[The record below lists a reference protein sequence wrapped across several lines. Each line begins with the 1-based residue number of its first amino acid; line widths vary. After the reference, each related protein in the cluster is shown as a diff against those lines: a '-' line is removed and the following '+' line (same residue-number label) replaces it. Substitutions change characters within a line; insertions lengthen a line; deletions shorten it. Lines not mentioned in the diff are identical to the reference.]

1 MDGVIARRL
10 AALYEE
16 GRRGVLCIVAEEAG
30 STPRSAGSS
39 MLVYPDGSIEG
50 TVGGGIMEHR
60 VIERALEMLSNGSAP
75 LLHRE
80 SLTAD
85 EAAFDGAVCGG
96 TLAVYLEVIGRSRE
110 LIIFGAGHVGRALA
124 RAGETAGFQVTVWD
138 EREEFANPENIPWGR
153 TVCCPLEKFFEE
165 KGRFHGRT
173 SVVAVTRGHSLDAEV
188 VRALEG
194 LPLAYIGMIGSRKKI
209 AFVRQGLLES
219 GVSEAFLEGIYQP
232 VGLPIGAE
240 TPEEIAVSVLAEI
253 IAVDRGA
260 DVAAL
265 RGEKKG

>member
-1 MDGVIARRL
+1 MDGLIARRL

-16 GRRGVLCIVAEEAG
+16 GRQGVLCLVAEEEG

-60 VIERALEMLSNGSAP
+60 VIEQALGMLSKGSAP

-80 SLTAD
+80 NLTAD
-85 EAAFDGAVCGG
+85 EAALDGAVCGG

-110 LIIFGAGHVGRALA
+110 LVIFGAGHVGRALA
-124 RAGETAGFQVTVWD
+124 RAGDMAGFQVTVWD
-138 EREEFANPENIPWGR
+138 EREEFANSSHIPWGT
-153 TVCCPLEKFFEE
+153 TVCCSLEEFFAREVL
-165 KGRFHGRT
+165 FHGRT
-173 SVVAVTRGHSLDAEV
+173 SVVAVTRGHALDAEV
-188 VRALEG
+188 IRLLEG
-194 LPLAYIGMIGSRKKI
+194 IPLAYIGMIGSRKKI
-209 AFVRQGLLES
+209 AFVRQRLLDE
-219 GVSEAFLEGIYQP
+219 GVSEAYLNGIYQP

-240 TPEEIAVSVLAEI
+240 TPEEIAFSVLAEI
-253 IAVDRGA
+253 IAADRGA

-265 RGEKKG
+265 RGEKRS